1 MTTTATYII
10 SSWKQEVKQQV
21 KQARETKQSRYAA
34 LKEFKESFCDLFDM
48 ADFYY
53 YAERIGC
60 NVAYLLNMAK
70 YTTDADYKRYYQR
83 ARNLQ
88 FRRQFYRDN
97 GHSITKPN
105 PLFN

>member
-1 MTTTATYII
+1 MMANTYII
-10 SSWKQEVKQQV
+10 SSWEHEVKQQKRQV
-21 KQARETKQSRYAA
+21 KESKKSRYEA
-34 LKEFKESFCDLFDM
+34 LKEFKESVCDLFSM

-53 YAERIGC
+53 YAERIEC
-60 NVAYLLNMAK
+60 NVSYLLNCAK
-70 YTTDADYKRYYQR
+70 YTTDQQYIKYIKP

-97 GHSITKPN
+97 GHSITKLN